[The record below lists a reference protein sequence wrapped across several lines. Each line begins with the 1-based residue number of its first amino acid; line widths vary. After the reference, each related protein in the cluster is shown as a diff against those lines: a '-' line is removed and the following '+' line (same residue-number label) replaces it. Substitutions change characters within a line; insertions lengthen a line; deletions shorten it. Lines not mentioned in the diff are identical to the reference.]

1 MSAAATWTIPEVRAD
16 LDARKISARELVDEF
31 YARIERRNAELNI
44 FLALSPERAYAQADK
59 IDAAVA
65 AGDALPALAGVPVA
79 VKDVIS
85 TRGIPTTCG
94 SRILEGYRPPYD
106 ATAVARLERAGAVI
120 LGKTNCDEFAMGS
133 SNENS
138 AYGPVRNP
146 IATDHVPG
154 GSSGGSA
161 AAVAADLAVAALGT
175 DTGGSIRQPGSFC
188 GVPAMNP
195 SYGRVSRYGLIAYA
209 SSLDRIG
216 PFARTTSDV
225 ATVMSVIAGR
235 DPRDST
241 SASVPVPD
249 YVSGLGKSL
258 DGLRIGIPDDYFG
271 EGIDPEVRKKIEAG
285 IAIARKAGL
294 QTRVDP
300 HAKHGLC
307 DRGVLHYC
315 HGGGQFQSG
324 RYDGVRYGPRVPG
337 STLIEMYQKTRGR
350 GFGAEVK
357 RRIVLGTY
365 VLSAGYYD
373 AYYLKG
379 QKVRSLIARD
389 FREAFEKVDA
399 IVTPTSPVPAF
410 RFGERTANPL
420 QMYLADIYTV
430 TGSLA
435 GVPGIS
441 VPSGKTTRGC
451 LSACKFMGR
460 LLGKIACC
468 IWRMRLNAP
477 VAGSCNHWGN
487 LWCATLSRR
496 LSRFQRLRML
506 PSAQKFV
513 E

>member
-1 MSAAATWTIPEVRAD
+1 VSAPTWTIPEVRAA
-16 LDARKISARELVDEF
+16 LDARKISARELVKDF
-31 YARIERRNAELNI
+31 YTRIEQRNPELNI
-44 FLALSPERAYAQADK
+44 FLALSPERAYAQADR
-59 IDAAVA
+59 IDAAIA
-65 AGDALPALAGVPVA
+65 AGDSLPALAGVPVA
-79 VKDVIS
+79 IKDVIS

-94 SRILEGYRPPYD
+94 SRVLEGYKPAYD
-106 ATAVARLERAGAVI
+106 ATAVTLLERAGAVV

-146 IATDHVPG
+146 LATDHVPG

-161 AAVAADLAVAALGT
+161 AAVAANLAVATLGT

-188 GVPAMNP
+188 GVPALNP

-209 SSLDRIG
+209 SSLDRVG
-216 PFARTTSDV
+216 PIAHTVRDT

-235 DPRDST
+235 DPRDAT

-249 YVSGLGKSL
+249 YAAGLGRPL
-258 DGLRIGIPDDYFG
+258 HGLRIGIPDDYFG
-271 EGIDPEVRKKIEAG
+271 EGIDPDVRKQIEAG
-285 IAIARKAGL
+285 IALLEKLGCRRVSIRMPNTEYAVAAYYIIATAEASSNL
-294 QTRVDP
+294 
-300 HAKHGLC
+300 A
-307 DRGVLHYC
+307 
-315 HGGGQFQSG
+315 
-324 RYDGVRYGPRVPG
+324 RYDGVRYGPRVSG

-379 QKVRSLIARD
+379 QKVRALIARD

-410 RFGERTANPL
+410 RIGERTSNPL

-441 VPSGKTTRGC
+441 VPSGKTPAG
-451 LSACKFMGR
+451 L
-460 LLGKIACC
+460 
-468 IWRMRLNAP
+468 P
-477 VAGSCNHWGN
+477 VGLQIYGPAFGEERVLHMAHAFEHAGGS
-487 LWCATLSRR
+487 TL
-496 LSRFQRLRML
+496 
-506 PSAQKFV
+506 
-513 E
+513 